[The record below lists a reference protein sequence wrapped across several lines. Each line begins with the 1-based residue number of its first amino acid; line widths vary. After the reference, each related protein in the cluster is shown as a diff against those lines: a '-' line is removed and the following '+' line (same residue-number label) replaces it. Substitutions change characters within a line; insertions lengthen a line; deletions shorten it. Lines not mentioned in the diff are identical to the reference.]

1 MIVHATKRCGRCGE
15 TKPTT
20 EFHFHRVAKDGLR
33 GNCRLCRSV
42 KVALAVDGWSSVATQ
57 RVYTSAGLRRKRGL
71 DCAIDIDSAWLD
83 SRIAEIGYR
92 CELSGVKFN
101 MDDSRSPAHPSIDRI
116 DSSGGY
122 TKDNCQIVCCSI
134 NYAKSNR
141 TQAEFV
147 AFLAKVR
154 EGLNAKARAS
164 RAS

>member
-1 MIVHATKRCGRCGE
+1 MIVQVTKRCSRCGE

-20 EFHFHRVAKDGLR
+20 EFHFHSVAKDGLR

-42 KVALAVDGWSSVATQ
+42 KVALAVDGWSSVAAQ
-57 RVYTSAGLRRKRGL
+57 RVFASIRNRRGRGL
-71 DCAIDIDSAWLD
+71 DCAIDIDSAWLE

-92 CELSGVKFN
+92 CELSGVKFD

-116 DSSGGY
+116 DSNLGY

-141 TQAEFV
+141 AQAEFV
-147 AFLAKVR
+147 AFLAKLR
-154 EGLNAKARAS
+154 EGLNATAGAS

>member
-1 MIVHATKRCGRCGE
+1 MIVHVTKRCSRCGE

-20 EFHFHRVAKDGLR
+20 EFHFHRVAKHGLQ
-33 GNCRLCRSV
+33 GICRLCRSV
-42 KVALAVDGWSSVATQ
+42 NVSLAMDGWSSVAIQ
-57 RVYTSAGLRRKRGL
+57 RVSASAGLRRKRGL

-116 DSSGGY
+116 DSNLGY

-134 NYAKSNR
+134 NYAKIDL

-147 AFLAKVR
+147 AFLAKLR
-154 EGLNAKARAS
+154 EGLNEKAGAS

>member
-1 MIVHATKRCGRCGE
+1 MIVHVTKRCGRCGE

-20 EFHFHRVAKDGLR
+20 EFNFHSVTKDGLQ

-42 KVALAVDGWSSVATQ
+42 KVALAVDGWSYVAIH
-57 RVYTSAGLRRKRGL
+57 RVYASVSSRRKRGL
-71 DCAIDIDSAWLD
+71 DCEFDIDSAWLD
-83 SRIAEIGYR
+83 SRITEIGYR

-116 DSSGGY
+116 DSSCGY

-134 NYAKSNR
+134 NYAKNDL
-141 TQAEFV
+141 TQAEFA
-147 AFLAKVR
+147 AFLAQLR
-154 EGLNAKARAS
+154 EGLNAKAGAS

>member
-1 MIVHATKRCGRCGE
+1 MIVQVLKRCSKCGE

-20 EFHFHRVAKDGLR
+20 EFYFNRVAKDGLQVI
-33 GNCRLCRSV
+33 CRLCRSV
-42 KVALAVDGWSSVATQ
+42 NVALAMDGWSSVAIQ
-57 RVYTSAGLRRKRGL
+57 RVYASAGLRRKRGL

-116 DSSGGY
+116 DSNLGY
-122 TKDNCQIVCCSI
+122 TKNNCQIVCCSL
-134 NYAKSNR
+134 NYAKNNR

-147 AFLAKVR
+147 AFLAKLR
-154 EGLNAKARAS
+154 EGLNEKAGAS